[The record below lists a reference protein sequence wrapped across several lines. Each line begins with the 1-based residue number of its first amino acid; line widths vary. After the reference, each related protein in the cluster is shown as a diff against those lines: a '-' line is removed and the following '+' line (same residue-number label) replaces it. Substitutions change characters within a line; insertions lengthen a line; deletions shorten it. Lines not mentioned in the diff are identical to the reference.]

1 METEIK
7 NTLETKMV
15 ENATDVVETAT
26 ENTNE
31 LAENHESATESV
43 EDTENPTENK
53 AETAKVEPLPEQK
66 PFLLSPYERVILEEM
81 ERRATENP
89 KLAEGLKDKDK
100 SIQECYAF
108 VANRAK
114 KMADGNCAMIAD
126 NEVYNWAQ
134 FYYTQRR
141 EVIELEYERPKKP
154 TYTPA
159 PKPATTTAK
168 TDNKKK
174 TEKKP
179 EKKSEPKAETKKP
192 EQKSAETT
200 EKVTGADGKVYSI
213 TNLALF

>member
-7 NTLETKMV
+7 NITETKKS
-15 ENATDVVETAT
+15 EIPT

-31 LAENHESATESV
+31 PVENHESATESV
-43 EDTENPTENK
+43 EATENPAENK

-126 NEVYNWAQ
+126 SEVYNWAQ

-141 EVIELEYERPKKP
+141 EIIELEYEKPKERT
-154 TYTPA
+154 TYTPPA
-159 PKPATTTAK
+159 PKQ
-168 TDNKKK
+168 K
-174 TEKKP
+174 TEKK
-179 EKKSEPKAETKKP
+179 ETKKGETKKP
-192 EQKSAETT
+192 EIKVVPKQETPAKEDDDEDMPT
-200 EKVTGADGKVYSI
+200 
-213 TNLALF
+213 LF